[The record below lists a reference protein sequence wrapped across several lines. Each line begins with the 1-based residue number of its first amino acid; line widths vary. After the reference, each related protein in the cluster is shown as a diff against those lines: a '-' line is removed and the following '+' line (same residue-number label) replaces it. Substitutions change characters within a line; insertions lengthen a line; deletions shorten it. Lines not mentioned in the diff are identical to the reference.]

1 MTDRGDDKL
10 ERYRQAAED
19 ALQQLDWCI
28 GYLHGIGKAPQARI
42 LARNKA
48 VIRTQILK
56 RPAEP
61 APALA
66 TASDDRMEQQQAS
79 GR

>member
-1 MTDRGDDKL
+1 MPDERDEML
-10 ERYRQAAED
+10 ERYRQAAQD

-28 GYLHGIGKAPQARI
+28 GYLHAIGKGSHARI
-42 LARNKA
+42 LAKNKA
-48 VIRTQILK
+48 VIRSQVLK

-66 TASDDRMEQQQAS
+66 TPEDDPQQ
-79 GR
+79 